1 MDSPKW
7 GKSWTDGVCDIGMFN
22 LRDALMEWTL
32 FRIVIGKV
40 LSSLFSAVQGQW
52 SLDRTLITTLSSTL
66 AAAINLRVMRLMEPM
81 LLHFLKPY
89 QPRSKLQIRVCRT
102 WVTKSIRDD
111 PQPTGLD
118 CVVVD
123 KQGDAI
129 HVTTNARDIQY
140 FLDHLTVDDAYEINK
155 YRVVH
160 NRASNKVVPHAT
172 IIELNRKTIIVPI
185 QKTRQEIPM
194 QWFNLIELEQLYE
207 RIDRD
212 VELTYIF
219 SCLMAVQLIEN
230 VTIQR
235 TRIAKKRN
243 LNLEN
248 IRGETVR
255 VTLWGEAV
263 TSFED
268 SGIQSL
274 PPPIFVALTSLKVKQ
289 YQGKPVLGSTG
300 STVYFI
306 NLDIPQ
312 HSEYRRKMKV
322 SHAKRLLLDL
332 IWARTSDTSHVHPAI
347 KL

>member
-1 MDSPKW
+1 
-7 GKSWTDGVCDIGMFN
+7 
-22 LRDALMEWTL
+22 
-32 FRIVIGKV
+32 
-40 LSSLFSAVQGQW
+40 
-52 SLDRTLITTLSSTL
+52 
-66 AAAINLRVMRLMEPM
+66 MEPM

-111 PQPTGLD
+111 PQPTGLA

-160 NRASNKVVPHAT
+160 NRASNK
-172 IIELNRKTIIVPI
+172 
-185 QKTRQEIPM
+185 
-194 QWFNLIELEQLYE
+194 
-207 RIDRD
+207 
-212 VELTYIF
+212 
-219 SCLMAVQLIEN
+219 LIEN

-255 VTLWGEAV
+255 VTLWGEAA

-312 HSEYRRKMKV
+312 HSEYRRK
-322 SHAKRLLLDL
+322 
-332 IWARTSDTSHVHPAI
+332 
-347 KL
+347 